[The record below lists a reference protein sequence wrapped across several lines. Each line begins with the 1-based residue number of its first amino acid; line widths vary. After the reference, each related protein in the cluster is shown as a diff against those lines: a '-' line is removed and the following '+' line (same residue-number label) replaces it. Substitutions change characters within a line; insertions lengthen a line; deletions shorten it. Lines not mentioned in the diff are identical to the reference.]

1 MAALQ
6 SESHGS
12 QKGERTHKPHSE
24 LFLLYL
30 IEIKIEHYVSA
41 LYPRL
46 KQFCYKLS
54 VTENAF
60 PFFPKSPAR
69 FS

>member
-30 IEIKIEHYVSA
+30 IEIKIEHYDSA

-46 KQFCYKLS
+46 QLS